1 MSPSQGI
8 KDSYVTSHAASLE
21 DMKFTIRSDVMLGD
35 VASGVDISNTPGDE
49 SRSIQGD
56 VFVICVTYE
65 ELKETEHV
73 NKLIRPSLI
82 LTARFDKYVSTC
94 GVTYCLAITTEASS
108 SQLNYEILHPRC
120 IISINQD
127 SFYNLP

>member
-21 DMKFTIRSDVMLGD
+21 DMKLTIRSDVMLGD

-82 LTARFDKYVSTC
+82 LTARLDKYVSTC
-94 GVTYCLAITTEASS
+94 GVTYCLAI
-108 SQLNYEILHPRC
+108 NYRSLKRPVEL
-120 IISINQD
+120 
-127 SFYNLP
+127 